1 MADKV
6 PVKGGYNGGS
16 LTGLAEYATGD
27 TLGVAH
33 GGTGLAAVGTN
44 QLLTGHNSSTTG
56 ALTSESNLTFDGSTL
71 TVAGAA
77 DVSGDL
83 TAGTVNADGDTSAGD
98 NAAIGYT
105 ATEGLILT
113 GQGSTSDVT
122 IKNDADATVLSVPT
136 GTTNV
141 GIGTTAPDKL
151 VHLEASTAA
160 GANLQIE
167 STATDGYPGMTF
179 KNDATTWLIYA
190 PNGGSGSNPDAFQI
204 YNTASPYAQ
213 LNIRPND
220 GLTVLGH
227 GIAFNGDT
235 AAANALDDYEE
246 GTWTPVWKF
255 GGASGTVNTQTENA
269 AWYTKIGNM
278 VTVWY
283 RGALSGNPSGS
294 GSLVITGLPYTVKNT
309 TNQYIGTGAWS
320 NLIAFGDGI
329 AVDANFNGTFVNV
342 EKIFSS
348 KTTNVA
354 NVQHSDCT
362 QYTQMRFIL
371 QYTV

>member
-6 PVKGGYNGGS
+6 PIRGGFNGGS
-16 LTGLAEYATGD
+16 LTGLAQFASGD

-33 GGTGLAAVGTN
+33 GGTGLATAAAD
-44 QLLTGHNSSTTG
+44 QLLTGNGTS

-122 IKNDADATVLSVPT
+122 IKNDADATVISIPT
-136 GTTNV
+136 GGTRVN
-141 GIGTTAPDKL
+141 IGD
-151 VHLEASTAA
+151 ASTVSNSADGLVVNDGANAGMTIYSTGTSSGQMKLSLTNAEGADA
-160 GANLQIE
+160 GAAMIYSNSADALIFNVNG
-167 STATDGYPGMTF
+167 ATERIRI
-179 KNDATTWLIYA
+179 LS
-190 PNGGSGSNPDAFQI
+190 GG
-204 YNTASPYAQ
+204 
-213 LNIRPND
+213 
-220 GLTVLGH
+220 
-227 GIAFNGDT
+227 GITFNGDT
-235 AAANALDDYEE
+235 ATANALDDYEE

-255 GGASGTVNTQTENA
+255 GGSGGTANTQTEHV

-283 RGALSGNPSGS
+283 RGALANSPSGS

-329 AVDANFNGTFVNV
+329 TVGATPNSTALCRWKKYFRQQ
-342 EKIFSS
+342 
-348 KTTNVA
+348 A
-354 NVQHSDCT
+354 
-362 QYTQMRFIL
+362 QMLRM
-371 QYTV
+371 